1 MKDKLPPP
9 LDFEG
14 SVKMLGCDRAMLLG
28 LLTEFSSHLEIQ
40 LEDIAVALAGA
51 DLDIVCKVT
60 HSIKGGAAVLAAHSL
75 MKAAAVL
82 EESGKAG
89 DLPKSEECSLVL
101 AHEVARL
108 RCYCE
113 GLTK

>member
-14 SVKMLGCDRAMLLG
+14 SVKMLGGDRAMLLG
-28 LLTEFSSHLEIQ
+28 LLAEFSGHLEIQ
-40 LEDIAVALAGA
+40 LEDITVALAEE
-51 DLDIVCKVT
+51 DVDIVCKIS

-75 MKAAAVL
+75 MKAATVL

-89 DLPKSEECSLVL
+89 DLPKSEECALIL
-101 AHEVARL
+101 AREVARL